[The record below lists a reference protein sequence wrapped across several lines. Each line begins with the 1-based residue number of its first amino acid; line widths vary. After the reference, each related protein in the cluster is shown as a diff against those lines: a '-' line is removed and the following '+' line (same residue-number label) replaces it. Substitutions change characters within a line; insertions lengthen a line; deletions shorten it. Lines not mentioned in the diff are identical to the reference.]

1 MDFIILV
8 ILEIVPII
16 LWACGWYFENKYSK
30 YPDVSRGYKFG
41 SAKNSNLEW
50 EYGNKVASKVFSTTG
65 TLLFTIIIIARLLF
79 DINIITIIFILFIV
93 ICANFMIIEGIIKK
107 KFKKKDLQIR
117 TYVCI
122 MKAYRDRSGGRT
134 GLKVNFYAIMP
145 HDTNLYYRK
154 II

>member
-50 EYGNKVASKVFSTTG
+50 EYGNKVT
-65 TLLFTIIIIARLLF
+65 
-79 DINIITIIFILFIV
+79 
-93 ICANFMIIEGIIKK
+93 
-107 KFKKKDLQIR
+107 
-117 TYVCI
+117 
-122 MKAYRDRSGGRT
+122 
-134 GLKVNFYAIMP
+134 
-145 HDTNLYYRK
+145 
-154 II
+154 

>member
-65 TLLFTIIIIARLLF
+65 TLLFTII
-79 DINIITIIFILFIV
+79 TIIFILFIV
-93 ICANFMIIEGIIKK
+93 ICVNFMIIEGIIKK
-107 KFKKKDLQIR
+107 KFKNK
-117 TYVCI
+117 
-122 MKAYRDRSGGRT
+122 
-134 GLKVNFYAIMP
+134 
-145 HDTNLYYRK
+145 
-154 II
+154 

>member
-30 YPDVSRGYKFG
+30 YPDVSSGYKFG

-107 KFKKKDLQIR
+107 KFKNK
-117 TYVCI
+117 
-122 MKAYRDRSGGRT
+122 
-134 GLKVNFYAIMP
+134 
-145 HDTNLYYRK
+145 
-154 II
+154 